1 MVRVFIGLGSNQGDR
16 FEHLSRAMQS
26 LGREPG
32 VRIVAMAAIIET
44 QPVGGP
50 PQGPYLN
57 TVAAFDTTLSP
68 TALLHLL
75 RRIEAH
81 HGRQPSPVRWAPRP
95 LDLDLLL
102 YDARIIDAPA
112 LTVPHPRLHE
122 RRFVLE
128 PLVQLAPELVHP
140 VLRQSMSALLAQL
153 PAAQPVA

>member
-1 MVRVFIGLGSNQGDR
+1 MARVFIGLGSNQGDR
-16 FEHLSRAMQS
+16 FEHLSQAVQA
-26 LGREPG
+26 LGREAG
-32 VRIVAMAAIIET
+32 VRMVAMAPILET

-57 TVAAFDTTLSP
+57 SVVEIETSLSP
-68 TALLHLL
+68 IALLAALKK
-75 RRIEAH
+75 IEQH

-140 VLRQSMSALLAQL
+140 VLQQSMSALLAQL